1 MGLHTT
7 INRVPTHSDSIGVG
21 LDNYGTMT
29 AVEVSRKA
37 FDHQVDGNYWPADCN
52 YAIFS

>member
-7 INRVPTHSDSIGVG
+7 IDRPTHSDHIGVG
-21 LDNYGTMT
+21 LGNYGTMT

-37 FDHQVDGNYWPADCN
+37 FDNQVDGNYWPADFN
-52 YAIFS
+52 YAISS